1 MDSPV
6 CTMRNSAGSRIEVY
20 RQFGRIV
27 APGGEIAMEF
37 AAAHIRQR
45 IDRARWPV
53 ALPPNL
59 PANAIAIDRYGDYRA
74 GKHTPIGIT
83 NPELIAA
90 IHAMRPAN
98 VAHLQCDDNGC
109 GAAVVATLRGI
120 SYAQAVEELYKGRP
134 VRMLGTQRLAAAT
147 GTTCKRGGVA
157 SLGEAIG
164 AGAVAALVKRDGA
177 KWGHYVSIGPGG
189 VVIDPELVL
198 QYRLED
204 YPRKTWTPLAYF
216 IRP

>member
-27 APGGEIAMEF
+27 APDGEIAMEF

-109 GAAVVATLRGI
+109 GAA
-120 SYAQAVEELYKGRP
+120 
-134 VRMLGTQRLAAAT
+134 AT

-164 AGAVAALVKRDGA
+164 AGAVAALVKRDSA